1 MSSLERVSSA
11 DIVRG
16 NVADAVE
23 VCEALTGEP
32 ILMAIDAV
40 VGELVR
46 ALGGDGKVM
55 LCGNGGS
62 AADAQHLAAEFVG
75 RFRLDRKALPAISLA
90 DNMAGM
96 TAIGNDYSYDDV
108 FVRGVQAFGRPGDVL
123 IGLSTSGTSEN
134 VVRALGAANDAGLI
148 TVAFVGGGDCP
159 MTSLAKH
166 AVAVEGANTARIQE
180 GHMLIGHTIVEIVER
195 ELCSQS

>member
-16 NVADAVE
+16 NVADAID

-32 ILMAIDAV
+32 TLMAIDAV

-46 ALGGDGKVM
+46 AFGEDGKVM

-75 RFRLDRKALPAISLA
+75 RFRLDRKALPAIALA
-90 DNMAGM
+90 DNVAGV

-108 FVRGVQAFGRPGDVL
+108 FVRGVQGFGRPGDVL

-134 VVRALGAANDAGLI
+134 VVRALDAANDAGLI

-166 AVAVEGANTARIQE
+166 AVVVEGANTARIQE
-180 GHMLIGHTIVEIVER
+180 GHMLVGHTIVEIVER